1 MKPVTINGERYF
13 PQQEKLLSMLSPGDQ
28 FKTKNGAELYTISES
43 GELVDS
49 KGDPAYFPEKMPVVP
64 MKKF

>member
-1 MKPVTINGERYF
+1 MKPVTINGERFF

-28 FKTKNGAELYTISES
+28 FKTKNGAELYTISKS
-43 GELVDS
+43 GELIDS
-49 KGDPAYFPEKMPVVP
+49 KGDPKWFPEKMPVVP